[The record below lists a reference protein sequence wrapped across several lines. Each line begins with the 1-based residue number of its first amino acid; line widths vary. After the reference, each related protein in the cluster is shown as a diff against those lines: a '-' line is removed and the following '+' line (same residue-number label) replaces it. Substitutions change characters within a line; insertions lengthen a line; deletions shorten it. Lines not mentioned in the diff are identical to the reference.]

1 MIEYVCILIIAE
13 IRPICMI
20 TKRMVG
26 QPWFAQ
32 HNKFIIQFTCI
43 LANNMRLNIY
53 PNFMLHLFYWIC
65 SHREKKMYS
74 YLFLGDLG
82 LLSMPHTLLSD
93 LEKIYIYNIL
103 FPFSNKGPTWD
114 MNMQFNRNLYIQ
126 LNLICKHALSITDV
140 LY

>member
-32 HNKFIIQFTCI
+32 LNKFIIQFTCI

-53 PNFMLHLFYWIC
+53 PNFMLHFFIEFVPT
-65 SHREKKMYS
+65 EKKNVLLLIPWGSGSVINAS
-74 YLFLGDLG
+74 YFIKR
-82 LLSMPHTLLSD
+82 S
-93 LEKIYIYNIL
+93 EKNIYL
-103 FPFSNKGPTWD
+103 
-114 MNMQFNRNLYIQ
+114 
-126 LNLICKHALSITDV
+126 
-140 LY
+140 